1 MDRLI
6 RVAQRWAITLLVC
19 AVALSA
25 VRASVGTHA
34 SLVPALISL
43 GVTGYVIWQGWRFV
57 RRVLPRRTPKAVR
70 PPTLPARAHW
80 LSPRNLRRR
89 GQP

>member
-6 RVAQRWAITLLVC
+6 RAAQRWAIALLVC
-19 AVALSA
+19 AVAFSA
-25 VRASVGTHA
+25 ARASVGTHG
-34 SLVPALISL
+34 SFVPALIAL
-43 GVTGYVIWQGWRFV
+43 GVAGYVIWQGSRLV
-57 RRVLPRRTPKAVR
+57 RRLLPKRTPTAVR

-80 LSPRNLRRR
+80 LSPRSLRRR

>member
-6 RVAQRWAITLLVC
+6 RVAQRWAVLLQVC
-19 AVALSA
+19 VVAFSA
-25 VRASVGTHA
+25 ARASVGTHG
-34 SLVPALISL
+34 SLVPALIAL
-43 GVTGYVIWQGWRFV
+43 GVAGYVTWQGWRLI
-57 RRVLPRRTPKAVR
+57 RRVMPKRTPKAVR